1 MSRTLA
7 IQWMSGGFLVLWSIL
22 AINPTD
28 RTTWWLENVL
38 IFGGVATLFLIR
50 HIMPLSLA
58 SCISLFFFL
67 CIHAIGAHYT
77 YSLVP
82 VDTVFIDFLG
92 LSRNHYDRFVH
103 LCYGL
108 CLLLPLR
115 ELLMLHAKVRGVWSY
130 LLPLDLVMSTS
141 LIYELLEWGAALL
154 FGGGVGAAF
163 LGTQGDEW
171 DAHRDMLMAAV
182 GALLACMIVAWRN
195 YRRGEDMTLL
205 WLRRAN
211 VIQ

>member
-1 MSRTLA
+1 MSRNLA
-7 IQWMSGGFLVLWSIL
+7 IRLMSGIFLVLWGVL
-22 AINPTD
+22 AIHPID
-28 RTTWWLENVL
+28 RATWWLENVL
-38 IFGGVATLFLIR
+38 IFAGVITLVAIR
-50 HIMPLSLA
+50 RVMPLSLA
-58 SCISLFFFL
+58 SCVLLFFFL

-82 VDTVFIDFLG
+82 VDAVFTDLLG

-115 ELLMLHAKVRGVWSY
+115 ELLMLHAKVRGFWSY

-141 LIYELLEWGAALL
+141 LIYELLEWGAAII
-154 FGGGVGAAF
+154 FGGGLGAAF

-171 DAHRDMLMAAV
+171 DAHRDMLMAGV
-182 GALLACMIVAWRN
+182 GALMACLAVAWRN
-195 YRRGEDMTLL
+195 HQRGEDLTLL
-205 WLRRAN
+205 WLQRSGAIR
-211 VIQ
+211 